1 MYDIYGWGYP
11 NLIKN
16 RLPVFY
22 SFLCKTASKNM
33 IKAMKEYVSA
43 DGSVRFFTEIF
54 AGKWYD
60 DERTDHFFQDVSK
73 YLDLTVVRQDIKK
86 AADMM
91 ISETGRPITADEL
104 IGIELILRELTVM
117 KKELEDNNKITFN
130 MFGHYLF
137 YLLGTRIEMED
148 LDPKDLE
155 DEVYKI
161 LWEIDKTY
169 EYSEDN
175 LTIAWRVTNPSDMR
189 YLNSWFNTM
198 QSNGDV
204 FFGTR
209 FVDGIKKLKE
219 TDQFEA
225 EKVFKDLGLDEE
237 SLCFE

>member
-1 MYDIYGWGYP
+1 MYDTYGWGYP

-33 IKAMKEYVSA
+33 IKAIKEYVSA

-60 DERTDHFFQDVSK
+60 DERTDHFFRDVSK
-73 YLDLTVVRQDIKK
+73 YLDLTVVWQDIKK

-117 KKELEDNNKITFN
+117 KKELED
-130 MFGHYLF
+130 
-137 YLLGTRIEMED
+137 
-148 LDPKDLE
+148 
-155 DEVYKI
+155 EVYKI

-189 YLNSWFNTM
+189 HLNSWFNTM
-198 QSNGDV
+198 HSNGDV